1 MTGDEARIT
10 ASIQRSPLAQFI
22 ASRDAAVRDLRAQ
35 GDLEMASR
43 IASLR
48 KPSVVL
54 WALNQAGAV
63 ARDDLDT
70 LRDSARALESA
81 QERVLGGDRDAATVM
96 QRAAHDQR
104 QQVDVLTRR
113 LGMVLGA
120 SGHAAP
126 ETTLRRISEGLRAA
140 SLADDEAW
148 LALREGLLTEE
159 PTAAGFPM
167 LDVALA
173 PAAQAAG
180 EQREADDQRRRFDAA
195 EADVQRAATRLGSAR
210 ESEELATRRRE
221 QAELEL
227 DVAQA
232 RLVELG
238 RDS

>member
-1 MTGDEARIT
+1 MTDDEARIT
-10 ASIQRSPLAQFI
+10 ASILRSPLPQMI
-22 ASRDAAVRDLRAQ
+22 AARDAAVRELRAH
-35 GDLEMASR
+35 GDLETASR

-70 LRDSARALESA
+70 LRESARALETA
-81 QERVLGGDRDAATVM
+81 QERVLGGDRGAATTM
-96 QRAAHDQR
+96 HRAAQEQR

-126 ETTLRRISEGLRAA
+126 ETTLRRIGEGLRAA
-140 SLADDEAW
+140 SLADDETW
-148 LALREGLLTEE
+148 RALREGLLTAE
-159 PTAAGFPM
+159 PAASGFPV

-173 PAAQAAG
+173 PAAQAAE
-180 EQREADDQRRRFDAA
+180 EQREADDQRRRFDSAQAEVKRAETLLAA
-195 EADVQRAATRLGSAR
+195 AR
-210 ESEELATRRRE
+210 ESEELAARRRE

-227 DVAQA
+227 EVARA
-232 RLVELG
+232 RLVELE
-238 RDS
+238 RDR